1 MAQEAQ
7 RKYRAT
13 NTYADFKESKSMT
26 AKIGFIGLGIMGK
39 PMAKNLLNAGYDVT
53 VYDIFEGPIAELV
66 AEGATASD
74 SCAAV
79 GAATDVIITMVQDGP
94 QALQAILGE
103 NGVVDGASAGDLVV
117 DMSSIAPGV
126 SQQIGAGL
134 SEKGIDFLDAP
145 VSGGEPF
152 AISGDLAIMVGG
164 GAADF
169 ERAKPLFDVLGKSS
183 VLCGDHGAGNVTKL
197 ANQIVVGANIHGLAE
212 ALVLA
217 TASGVN
223 PQTVFEAIQ
232 GGLAGSN
239 VMNAKAPMMIDR
251 NFEPGFRIELHYK
264 DINNAMETARELQVP
279 LQVTANLQQVLTSL
293 VNSGHGKDDHSG
305 ILQYVEHVSGVKV
318 QKP

>member
-1 MAQEAQ
+1 MAE
-7 RKYRAT
+7 
-13 NTYADFKESKSMT
+13 
-26 AKIGFIGLGIMGK
+26 KIGFIGLGIMGK

-53 VYDIFEGPIAELV
+53 VFDIFEAPVAELT
-66 AEGATASD
+66 AEGASAAS
-74 SCAAV
+74 SCAEV
-79 GAATDVIITMVQDGP
+79 GANTDVIITMVQDGP
-94 QALQAILGE
+94 QSLQAILGE
-103 NGVVDGASAGDLVV
+103 SGVVDGASAGDLVV

-126 SQQIGAGL
+126 SQQLGAGL
-134 SEKGIDFLDAP
+134 TEKGVNFLDAP

-169 ERAKPLFDVLGKSS
+169 ERAKALFDVLGKTS
-183 VLCGDHGAGNVTKL
+183 VLCGAHGAGNVTKL

-217 TASGVN
+217 TAAGVN

-239 VMNAKAPMMIDR
+239 VMNAKAPMMIER
-251 NFEPGFRIELHYK
+251 NFAPGFRIELHYK

-293 VNSGHGKDDHSG
+293 VHSDHGRDDHSG
-305 ILQYVEHVSGVKV
+305 ILKYVEQLAGVEV
-318 QKP
+318 RKP

>member
-1 MAQEAQ
+1 MAE
-7 RKYRAT
+7 
-13 NTYADFKESKSMT
+13 
-26 AKIGFIGLGIMGK
+26 KIGFIGLGIMGK

-53 VYDIFEGPIAELV
+53 VFDIFEAPVAEL
-66 AEGATASD
+66 AGEGATPAS
-74 SCAAV
+74 SCAEV
-79 GAATDVIITMVQDGP
+79 GAETDIIITMVQDGP

-103 NGVVDGASAGDLVV
+103 TGVVDGASKGDLVV

-126 SQQIGAGL
+126 SQQLAAGL
-134 SEKGIDFLDAP
+134 AEKEVDFLDAP

-169 ERAKPLFDVLGKSS
+169 ERATPLFDVLGKSA
-183 VLCGDHGAGNVTKL
+183 VLCGTHGAGNVTKL

-217 TASGVN
+217 TAAGVN

-239 VMNAKAPMMIDR
+239 VMNAKAPMMIKR
-251 NFEPGFRIELHYK
+251 NFAPGFRIELHYK

-293 VNSGHGKDDHSG
+293 VNSGHGVDDHSG
-305 ILQYVEHVSGVKV
+305 ILQYVEQLAGVEV
-318 QKP
+318 RKP